1 MAASQPT
8 DELEEPLEVG
18 DDTAIDHVRA
28 GKRRRA
34 GKEET
39 AHKVEVAAK
48 TAMDKTEQAI
58 EELQGKPPRTKRDK
72 ERLALLVAR
81 LADQKERYE
90 RAALARQSVYAEA
103 AQKREAER
111 SKAAAKEQRVLQEA
125 ALSENAEVQLV
136 TLRLAKQSYFDN
148 TSHKNADVWEAIAKE
163 YNDLCEAGRNGLTA
177 ADARAASALIAKF
190 SKYLN
195 DFKKWADKANRA
207 HARSGVQAD
216 EVLEKV
222 SEHQRASTCAALII
236 VYLYVY
242 DNTHVCLGRVCTF
255 SPPT

>member
-1 MAASQPT
+1 M
-8 DELEEPLEVG
+8 
-18 DDTAIDHVRA
+18 
-28 GKRRRA
+28 
-34 GKEET
+34 
-39 AHKVEVAAK
+39 
-48 TAMDKTEQAI
+48 
-58 EELQGKPPRTKRDK
+58 
-72 ERLALLVAR
+72 ALLTAK
-81 LADQKERYE
+81 LADQKDRHE

-111 SKAAAKEQRVLQEA
+111 SRAAAKEQRVLQEA

-163 YNDLCEAGRNGLTA
+163 YNDLCEAGRSGLTA
-177 ADARAASALIAKF
+177 ADARAASALTAKF

-255 SPPT
+255 SPPTESPTPSRCVPNAIGRCMHWDTRALQEALLRQQLPPEAVRNPRARDGRGERG

>member
-1 MAASQPT
+1 MADSQPA
-8 DELEEPLEVG
+8 DELEESLEAG
-18 DDTAIDHVRA
+18 DDMAIDQDRA

-34 GKEET
+34 GKEE
-39 AHKVEVAAK
+39 AAAKAEVAAK
-48 TAMDKTEQAI
+48 AAMDKTEQAI
-58 EELQGKPPRTKRDK
+58 EELQGKPPRTKREK
-72 ERLALLVAR
+72 ERLALLIAR
-81 LADQKERYE
+81 LADHKDRYE

-207 HARSGVQAD
+207 HARSGVPAD

-222 SEHQRASTCAALII
+222 SEHQRASTCAALI